1 MEEWMAWENSL
12 SIKIKTKRLKTV
24 QRKAKMHQILLIR
37 LKVALLSYLS
47 ERLRYLRSVTVH
59 SASLIYL

>member
-1 MEEWMAWENSL
+1 MAWENSL